1 MYAIIEVGGKQVNVK
16 KGDILEVE
24 KQEAAEG
31 AEIKLDKVLLVCDD
45 DSIDIGTPYLAKA
58 VVEATVLKQV
68 KGEKTIA
75 FKYRRRKSSHTKIG
89 HRQKLTRLQIK
100 DIKLK

>member
-58 VVEATVLKQV
+58 VVEAIVSNARSAVFLKIM
-68 KGEKTIA
+68 GNTYHDA
-75 FKYRRRKSSHTKIG
+75 MR
-89 HRQKLTRLQIK
+89 
-100 DIKLK
+100 